1 MGEEKIEGRLAG
13 AQNQSKST
21 PQQPSNTSTTR
32 GFLEWVLIFGNAVML
47 LFVIDYMITLVQP
60 TFKTYSVTFW
70 LLEKLNESF

>member
-1 MGEEKIEGRLAG
+1 MAKKIERRLPG
-13 AQNQSKST
+13 SQNQSK
-21 PQQPSNTSTTR
+21 PALQQPSNTSTTR

-70 LLEKLNESF
+70 LLEKLNEWF